1 MKVLFRADAGSH
13 LGIGHVARCLTLA
26 QVLASGGAQI
36 SFACRALPG
45 HQMQR
50 IAAAGHEVFSLPADT
65 PDEIPALQA
74 LLPTEACFDWIL
86 VDHYQ
91 FDARWES
98 AARCWGRRVMAI
110 DDLADRPH
118 DCDLLLDQNFT
129 ASAALYHGWVPAAC
143 QILAG
148 PRHALLRPAFRELRP
163 AAQAGP
169 SRVLVSFG
177 GFDQAGMTLRT
188 LQALDGLEGV
198 EVQCIAGHSSPDL
211 AALQSLV
218 ARHPG
223 WTLLNFVNDL
233 PERMAAATLFIGAGG
248 GTTWERAA
256 IGLPSL
262 CIGVAPNQYAN
273 AEALAQAGLHLY
285 LGPAEQVAVAAL
297 HQAIAGLLGNLPQRQ
312 HFAARGME
320 LVDGLGA
327 QRVALALFQAAG
339 YTQAAGHFEQVL
351 KDSQHEQF

>member
-1 MKVLFRADAGSH
+1 MKVLIRADAGAAI
-13 LGIGHVARCLTLA
+13 GIGHVARCLTLA
-26 QVLASGGAQI
+26 EVLVAHGAEV

-45 HQMQR
+45 HQLAR
-50 IAAAGHEVFSLPADT
+50 IAEAGHEVFSLPADT
-65 PDEIPALQA
+65 ADEGAALQA
-74 LLPTEACFDWIL
+74 LLPAEACFDWLL

-91 FDARWES
+91 LDARWES
-98 AARCWGRRVMAI
+98 AARRWARRIMAI
-110 DDLADRPH
+110 DDLADRAH

-129 ASAALYHGWVPAAC
+129 ASAALYHGLVPSAC

-148 PRHALLRPAFRELRP
+148 PRHALLRPAFRQLRP
-163 AAQAGP
+163 AAQNGS

-188 LQALDGLEGV
+188 LQALDGLDGV
-198 EVQCIAGHSSPDL
+198 EVQCIAGQSSPDL
-211 AALQSLV
+211 TALQSLV
-218 ARHPG
+218 AGHPG
-223 WTLLNFVNDL
+223 WELLNFVNDL
-233 PERMAAATLFIGAGG
+233 PERMAAATLFVGAGG

-262 CIGVAPNQYAN
+262 CVAVAENQHAN
-273 AEALAQAGLHLY
+273 AEALASAGMHQY

-297 HQAIAGLLGNLPQRQ
+297 HQAIAGLLGNLRQRQ